1 VLHLGLPRRLERGQI
16 GIAEAA
22 FERGD
27 LDGLAAHR
35 ARLAV
40 VGDIAHV
47 SPRSGFDTGCQPLE
61 YPQPFASRRSLTANL
76 PLEDLVMAVDRYV
89 KTILT
94 IIALELFWIGIKDT
108 APPVIAQAALTPVV
122 IRGIQLPPRSEEYLP
137 VGIVGQPLR
146 VDTVRPVKIEA
157 DRPIKIEADRA
168 LKVENV
174 GYTPSK
180 NPGE

>member
-1 VLHLGLPRRLERGQI
+1 MP
-16 GIAEAA
+16 
-22 FERGD
+22 
-27 LDGLAAHR
+27 
-35 ARLAV
+35 
-40 VGDIAHV
+40 
-47 SPRSGFDTGCQPLE
+47 
-61 YPQPFASRRSLTANL
+61 
-76 PLEDLVMAVDRYV
+76 VDRYV

-94 IIALELFWIGIKDT
+94 IIALELFWIGLKDT
-108 APPVIAQAALTPVV
+108 APALIAQAQPAVTSVV

-146 VDTVRPVKIEA
+146 VDTVRPIKIEA

-174 GYTPSK
+174 GYSPTK